1 MEQHAA
7 NACGTIAALHA
18 ITNIHRLQ
26 PDLVAKDS
34 FLAKFIEATK
44 NLSPE
49 ERGAYLKGNKDLE
62 DAHKEAVQQGDTEV
76 EDSVMTHFIAFMEI
90 DGQLYEL
97 DGTKDAPVSHGEVKP
112 ENLLS
117 KSCEVIKQFMER
129 DPEEIRFTLMA
140 LAKAGE
146 PESQ

>member
-7 NACGTIAALHA
+7 NACGTIAALHSIA
-18 ITNIHRLQ
+18 NISRLQ
-26 PDLVAKDS
+26 PDLVAKGS
-34 FLAKFIEATK
+34 FLAKFLEATK
-44 NLSPE
+44 NLSPQ
-49 ERGAYLKGNKDLE
+49 ERGEYLKGNKDLE
-62 DAHKEAVQQGDTEV
+62 EAHKEAVQQGESEV
-76 EDSVMTHFIAFMEI
+76 EDSVITHFIAFMEI
-90 DGQLYEL
+90 DGHLYEL
-97 DGTKDAPVSHGEVKP
+97 DGTKDAPVDHGEVKP

-146 PESQ
+146 PQSE